1 MFVVGGMCVCALC
14 VCVYMFACLHACVYM
29 FVCVLFSFSF
39 FFSTSSVLCPVGEGR
54 VYVKG
59 SGEGVMEWEMLQK
72 CGVSRR
78 RRNSREI

>member
-1 MFVVGGMCVCALC
+1 MLC
-14 VCVYMFACLHACVYM
+14 VCVRVCVHCVFVYICLHACMRVCTCLSV
-29 FVCVLFSFSF
+29 FVFSFSF

-59 SGEGVMEWEMLQK
+59 SGEGVMEWETLQK

>member
-1 MFVVGGMCVCALC
+1 MFALC
-14 VCVYMFACLHACVYM
+14 VCVRIYVCMRACVCVH
-29 FVCVLFSFSF
+29 VCLCLCFSFSF

-59 SGEGVMEWEMLQK
+59 SGEGVMEWETLQK

-78 RRNSREI
+78 RRNSTEI